1 MANKGL
7 GRGFASLMGLNNID
21 DLTQPREQQQNTP
34 SVTASATE
42 AQSGDNVVRIP
53 LLDIDPNREQP
64 RKNFDEEALNE
75 LAESIRVH
83 GVIQPIVVTP
93 IGKRFMIIAGERR
106 FRASKIAGQTD
117 IPAIIRHYT
126 PQQIKEI
133 SLIEN
138 LQREDLSP
146 IEAARAIKTLMTEFN
161 MTQEVAAD
169 RIGKSRS
176 AVANTLRL
184 LTLSDDVIALI
195 EQGRLSAGHARTLVV
210 VPPVNQLQLALKGC
224 DNQLTV
230 REMEKLVREFLNPKP
245 KKEKPVVEESKELK
259 SLVSNMQRAFATKV
273 SALGNGRKGRIYID
287 YFTADDLDRICSMVE
302 AWMNEKFL
310 KEE

>member
-7 GRGFASLMGLNNID
+7 GRGFASLMGLNDIEE
-21 DLTQPREQQQNTP
+21 LTQPQNKQP
-34 SVTASATE
+34 AADNVTA
-42 AQSGDNVVRIP
+42 SGDNVVRIS
-53 LLDIDPNREQP
+53 LLDIDPNYEQP
-64 RKNFDEEALNE
+64 RKNFDEAALKE
-75 LAESIRVH
+75 LADSIRLH

-106 FRASKIAGQTD
+106 FRASKLAGKTD
-117 IPAIIRHYT
+117 IPAIIRNYT

-184 LTLSDDVIALI
+184 LTLNDDVISLI

-210 VPPVNQLQLALKGC
+210 VPKDQQYKLALKGC

-230 REMEKLVREFLNPKP
+230 REMEKTVREFLNPRPAKP
-245 KKEKPVVEESKELK
+245 KPIAEESRELV
-259 SLVSNMQRAFATKV
+259 SLISNMQRAFATKV
-273 SALGNGRKGRIYID
+273 SAIGNGHKGRIYID
-287 YFTADDLDRICSMVE
+287 YFTADDLDRICSLVE
-302 AWMNEKFL
+302 DWMSDKFRR
-310 KEE
+310 EE

>member
-7 GRGFASLMGLNNID
+7 GRGFASLMGLNEIENLTNPQQAQPE
-21 DLTQPREQQQNTP
+21 DLAQREE
-34 SVTASATE
+34 S
-42 AQSGDNVVRIP
+42 DNVVLIS
-53 LLDIDPNREQP
+53 LLDIDPNYEQP
-64 RKNFDEEALNE
+64 RKTFDEAALNE
-75 LAESIRVH
+75 LADSIRVH

-106 FRASKIAGQTD
+106 FRASKIAGKAE
-117 IPAIIRHYT
+117 IPAIVRNYT

-161 MTQEVAAD
+161 MTQEIAAD

-184 LTLSDDVIALI
+184 LTLNDDVVALI

-210 VPPVNQLQLALKGC
+210 VPSEQQYKLALKGC

-230 REMEKLVREFLNPKP
+230 REMEKMVREFLNPKP
-245 KKEKPVVEESKELK
+245 EKQKPLVEESKELV

-273 SALGNGRKGRIYID
+273 SAIGNGRKGRIYID
-287 YFTADDLDRICSMVE
+287 YFTADDLDRICSLVDE
-302 AWMNEKFL
+302 WMSEQFL
-310 KEE
+310 KEDD

>member
-7 GRGFASLMGLNNID
+7 GRGLSSLIGLNDID
-21 DLTQPREQQQNTP
+21 TIPTPQSKQENVGSALRED
-34 SVTASATE
+34 S
-42 AQSGDNVVRIP
+42 DNVMLIS
-53 LLDIDPNREQP
+53 LLDIDPNYEQP
-64 RKNFDEEALNE
+64 RKNFDEDALKE
-75 LAESIRVH
+75 LADSIRVH

-106 FRASKIAGQTD
+106 FRASKLAGKTD
-117 IPAIIRHYT
+117 IPAIVRNYT

-184 LTLSDDVIALI
+184 LTLNDDVIALI
-195 EQGRLSAGHARTLVV
+195 EKGRLSAGHARTLVV
-210 VPPVNQLQLALKGC
+210 VPSDQQYKLALKGC

-245 KKEKPVVEESKELK
+245 EKEKSTVADSKELV
-259 SLVSNMQRAFATKV
+259 SLISNMQRAFATKV
-273 SALGNGRKGRIYID
+273 SAIGNGRKGRIYID
-287 YFTADDLDRICSMVE
+287 YFTSDDLDRICSLVE
-302 AWMNEKFL
+302 DWMSDKFR
-310 KEE
+310 KDED

>member
-7 GRGFASLMGLNNID
+7 GRGFASLMGMNDID
-21 DLTQPREQQQNTP
+21 ELTQPP
-34 SVTASATE
+34 VKSVEKETTAAATSE
-42 AQSGDNVVRIP
+42 DNVVQIA
-53 LLDIDPNREQP
+53 LIDIDPNYEQP
-64 RKNFDEEALNE
+64 RKNFDEDALNE
-75 LAESIRVH
+75 LAESIKVH

-106 FRASKIAGQTD
+106 FRASKIAGKTE
-117 IPAIIRHYT
+117 IPAIVRNYT
-126 PQQIKEI
+126 SQQIKEI

-184 LTLSDDVIALI
+184 LTLSDDVISLI
-195 EQGRLSAGHARTLVV
+195 EHGRLSAGHARTLVV
-210 VPPVNQLQLALKGC
+210 IPKESQYKLALKGC
-224 DNQLTV
+224 DNQMTV
-230 REMEKLVREFLNPKP
+230 REMEKMVREFLNPKP
-245 KKEKPVVEESKELK
+245 EKKKPAVEESKELVC
-259 SLVSNMQRAFATKV
+259 LVGNMQRAFATKV
-273 SALGNGRKGRIYID
+273 SAIGNGNKGRIYID
-287 YFTADDLDRICSMVE
+287 YFTADDLDRISSMVE
-302 AWMNEKFL
+302 NWMSDKFR
-310 KEE
+310 KDEE